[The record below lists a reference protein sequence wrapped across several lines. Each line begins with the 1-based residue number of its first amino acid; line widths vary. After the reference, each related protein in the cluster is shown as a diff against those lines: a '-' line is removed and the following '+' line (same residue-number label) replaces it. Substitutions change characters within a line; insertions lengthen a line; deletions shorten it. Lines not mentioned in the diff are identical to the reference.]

1 MNSGR
6 IEFNETTM
14 VDPLSLI
21 QLIQEDP
28 MRFKLTSGNQLQFTH
43 QSENA
48 EAKLEFIS
56 SVLDKIKI
64 IEQEAA

>member
-1 MNSGR
+1 
-6 IEFNETTM
+6 M

-28 MRFKLTSGNQLQFTH
+28 MHFKLTSGNQLQFTH
-43 QSENA
+43 QSENG
-48 EAKLEFIS
+48 ETKLEFIS

-64 IEQEAA
+64 VEQEAA